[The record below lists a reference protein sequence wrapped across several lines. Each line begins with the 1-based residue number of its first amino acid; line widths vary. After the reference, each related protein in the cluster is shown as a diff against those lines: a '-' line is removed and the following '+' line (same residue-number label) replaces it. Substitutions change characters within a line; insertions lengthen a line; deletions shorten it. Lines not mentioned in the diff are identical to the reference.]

1 MLSNA
6 LTVSTVLVLA
16 ASAACAPTNTTTTKP
31 SGLSITAQLQL
42 ADT

>member
-6 LTVSTVLVLA
+6 LAVSTVLALA
-16 ASAACAPTNTTTTKP
+16 ASAACAPTNTTTKP